1 MGRYTVISEITESII
16 NLLREDLVP
25 EPIRKKDLIGAC
37 SPGDKADIKI
47 GLHLYDVQENGEF
60 VNRNRI
66 QRASDQVQ
74 YPPMSL
80 TLYYM
85 LTAYSNADP
94 RERGIDAQRALGRC
108 IQSLYDKAILTPDML
123 IGSLSD
129 YNESIEISR
138 HNMTFEE
145 KQRIWHFP
153 NIPYQLSVFYKVAP
167 VYVESTRVKTVKP
180 VSDIEITMKGR

>member
-1 MGRYTVISEITESII
+1 MGRYTVISEVTESII
-16 NLLREDLVP
+16 NILRQDLVP
-25 EPIRKKDLIGAC
+25 EPIRKKDLIAAC

-47 GLHLYDVQENGEF
+47 GLHLYDVQENGDF

-66 QRASDQVQ
+66 QRSSNQIQ

-94 RERGIDAQRALGRC
+94 RDRGIDSQRALGRC
-108 IQSLYDKAILTPDML
+108 IQSLYDQAILTPNML
-123 IGSLSD
+123 VGSLAD
-129 YNESIEISR
+129 YTESIEISR

-167 VYVESTRVKTVKP
+167 VFVESTRVKSVKP
-180 VSDIEITMKGR
+180 VTDVDVTLKGR

>member
-1 MGRYTVISEITESII
+1 MGRYTVISEITESLI
-16 NLLREDLVP
+16 NVLREDLVP
-25 EPIRKKDLIGAC
+25 EPVRKKDLIAAC

-60 VNRNRI
+60 VNRDRI
-66 QRASDQVQ
+66 QRSSNKLQ

-94 RERGIDAQRALGRC
+94 RDRGIDAQRALGRC
-108 IQSLYDKAILTPDML
+108 IQSLYDKAILPPDKL
-123 IGSLSD
+123 VGSLSD

-138 HNMTFEE
+138 HNMSFEE

-153 NIPYQLSVFYKVAP
+153 NVPYQLSVFYKVAP
-167 VYVESTRVKTVKP
+167 VFVESTRVKDVSP
-180 VSDIEITMKGR
+180 VSEIDISIKGR

>member
-1 MGRYTVISEITESII
+1 MGRYTVISEITQSII
-16 NLLREDLVP
+16 NLLQEDLVP

-60 VNRNRI
+60 VSRNRI
-66 QRASDQVQ
+66 QRSSDQIQ

-80 TLYYM
+80 TLFYM

-108 IQSLYDKAILTPDML
+108 IQSLYDNAILSPDRL

-153 NIPYQLSVFYKVAP
+153 NTPYQLSVFYKVAP
-167 VYVESTRVKTVKP
+167 VYVESLRVKTVKP
-180 VSDIEITMKGR
+180 VTDIDITLKGR